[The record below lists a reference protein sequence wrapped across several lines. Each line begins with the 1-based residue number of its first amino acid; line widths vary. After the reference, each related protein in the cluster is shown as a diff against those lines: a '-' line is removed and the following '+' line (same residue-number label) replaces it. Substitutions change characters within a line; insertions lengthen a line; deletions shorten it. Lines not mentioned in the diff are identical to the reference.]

1 MLSAQRRGKRPREFQ
16 PEPGGRLRPKRAFQL
31 ARGRESSPAGWPLGS
46 IYTLGPGLSLGTVVP
61 GDLVWLGLKRAKPW
75 EGTTWRMGT
84 MGPTREELREGVQTH
99 GNSAWSR
106 SKLASER
113 NSGQFIPGGSAA
125 EKKASIPLL
134 PGSFLHSPTRSVS
147 HSANS

>member
-1 MLSAQRRGKRPREFQ
+1 M
-16 PEPGGRLRPKRAFQL
+16 
-31 ARGRESSPAGWPLGS
+31 
-46 IYTLGPGLSLGTVVP
+46 
-61 GDLVWLGLKRAKPW
+61 
-75 EGTTWRMGT
+75 GTT
-84 MGPTREELREGVQTH
+84 GPSREELREGIQTH

-134 PGSFLHSPTRSVS
+134 PRLFPSFTHLLSQSLGKQLST
-147 HSANS
+147 

>member
-1 MLSAQRRGKRPREFQ
+1 
-16 PEPGGRLRPKRAFQL
+16 
-31 ARGRESSPAGWPLGS
+31 
-46 IYTLGPGLSLGTVVP
+46 
-61 GDLVWLGLKRAKPW
+61 
-75 EGTTWRMGT
+75 

-106 SKLASER
+106 SKLALER

-125 EKKASIPLL
+125 EKNASVPLL